1 LIFFAVVVSEFDPKI
16 YILQL
21 VDNHI
26 VNGRVSTAELDN
38 DLVGESLSNTKLRSN
53 VYITEDQ
60 DWKEVKVSPLRL
72 TRPGADAIKKF
83 TPSLGIS
90 YLGVT
95 TTRVRSKIWEPLV
108 TLKVWA
114 PKFLGNVSLDL

>member
-1 LIFFAVVVSEFDPKI
+1 MRLDIFNVAVFEFHLKI
-16 YILQL
+16 YTLQL

-72 TRPGADAIKKF
+72 NMPGF
-83 TPSLGIS
+83 RVS
-90 YLGVT
+90 YTLDQGFLT
-95 TTRVRSKIWEPLV
+95 FFAPR
-108 TLKVWA
+108 TLKGQ
-114 PKFLGNVSLDL
+114 KSF